1 MGLQINCLDEPFS
14 PALDAHGARYITATQ
29 ANFRSSSNVRTEL
42 VDPRSDEAWDR
53 LVLSHPHSTIFQ
65 TRAWANV
72 LCQTYGHKPLYL
84 RISEQGDPVALIPL
98 MEVASPITG
107 RRGVC
112 LPFTDFCDPLLFG
125 GDRSPLVLEA
135 FSKLAHLRK
144 WKYFELRGGRIC
156 QTSAKPA
163 VTFYGH
169 ELDLRPGI
177 EELFAR
183 FMSSARGAIRKAERS
198 NLTIQIAQNIEAMM
212 QFYRL
217 HGQSRR
223 RHGLPP
229 QPVSFFR
236 NIHHEIIK
244 SGHGF
249 VVLAKNETRAIAAAV
264 FFRLGKK
271 ATYKFGASDER
282 FHSLR
287 ANNLVMW
294 EAIKSLAQNGVELLH
309 FGRTS
314 MENPGLR
321 KFKLAWGTTEEM
333 IEFFRFDIAAHE
345 WVTARS
351 RLFGFHNEIFRR
363 LPLALNRMA
372 GALIYPHLD

>member
-1 MGLQINCLDEPFS
+1 M
-14 PALDAHGARYITATQ
+14 
-29 ANFRSSSNVRTEL
+29 RTES
-42 VDPRSDEAWDR
+42 VDPRSDESWDR

-72 LCQTYGHKPLYL
+72 LCQTYHHKPFYL
-84 RISEQGDPVALIPL
+84 RISEQDDPVALIPL

-107 RRGVC
+107 RRGVS

-125 GDRSPLVLEA
+125 GDRSSLVFDALSE
-135 FSKLAHLRK
+135 LAHRRK

-169 ELDLRPGI
+169 ELDLRAGT

-183 FMSSARGAIRKAERS
+183 FASSVRGAIRKAERS
-198 NLTIQIAQNIEAMM
+198 NLTVQIARNMEAMM

-236 NIHHEIIK
+236 NIHEELIK

-249 VVLAKNETRAIAAAV
+249 VVVAKNSARTIASAV
-264 FFRLGKK
+264 FFQLGKK
-271 ATYKFGASDER
+271 ASYKFGASDER

-287 ANNLVMW
+287 ANNLVIW
-294 EAIKSLAQNGVELLH
+294 EAIKSLAQNGVEVLH

-314 MENPGLR
+314 MENLGLR
-321 KFKLAWGTTEEM
+321 KFKLAWGTAEEM
-333 IEFFRFDIAAHE
+333 IECFRFDLAADE

-351 RLFGFHNEIFRR
+351 RLVGFHNEIFRR
-363 LPLALNRMA
+363 LPLAVNRMA